1 MNLRLES
8 NWRDLCCCGLK
19 RKCWDENNSSRSNFT
34 NEVCHFLLLNLAT
47 IRARMERGG
56 ALREVHLRKYLPRFM
71 NSNANWYMNR
81 TTQEKKVPWK
91 INLKSEN
98 LSKRSFSNKNN
109 MDFQKVSNY
118 SDIILT
124 SGYWIDFACET

>member
-1 MNLRLES
+1 
-8 NWRDLCCCGLK
+8 
-19 RKCWDENNSSRSNFT
+19 
-34 NEVCHFLLLNLAT
+34 
-47 IRARMERGG
+47 
-56 ALREVHLRKYLPRFM
+56 
-71 NSNANWYMNR
+71 MNR

-124 SGYWIDFACET
+124 SGY

>member
-1 MNLRLES
+1 
-8 NWRDLCCCGLK
+8 
-19 RKCWDENNSSRSNFT
+19 
-34 NEVCHFLLLNLAT
+34 
-47 IRARMERGG
+47 
-56 ALREVHLRKYLPRFM
+56 
-71 NSNANWYMNR
+71 MNR